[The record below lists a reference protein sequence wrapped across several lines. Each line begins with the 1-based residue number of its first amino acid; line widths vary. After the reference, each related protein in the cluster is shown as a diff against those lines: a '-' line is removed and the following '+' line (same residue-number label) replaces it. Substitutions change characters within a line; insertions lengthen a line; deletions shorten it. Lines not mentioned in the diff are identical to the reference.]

1 MLTDI
6 SLNISYRT
14 GKDDMLSGFYRPC
27 LVQSVLYRRA
37 VGYFTSSG
45 LAYAAKGLANL
56 VARGG
61 KMRLIAS
68 PYLSDDDI
76 DALERAK
83 ERPDE
88 VLAQI
93 VAGSLMD
100 VEDLLVRDRLNAL
113 SWLAASGALEVKLAL
128 RVNKLGRYSNS
139 LYHEKIG
146 IFSDEVGNHVAFT
159 GSANETAGGLIE
171 NFESIK
177 VFSSWDKSTDYVYE
191 ISNDF
196 DLLWENMTFGLKVF
210 EFSKISRELLKRYQ
224 TSSRPDPENETFLD
238 PPTSHLREDPQ
249 PGNQPAQNLNIK
261 DDRPLRLYQKEAIQ
275 NWFDAGCRGI
285 FEMATGSGKT
295 LTALNAIS
303 RLVDRGS
310 LAVIIACPYVNL
322 AEQWVRELQ
331 NAGISSPI
339 KAFSKSEKWSEMLQA
354 GMTALKHGQR
364 RFLPI
369 VVVNRTFL
377 SESFQSLLCPE
388 RVPHLLVAD
397 EMHNLGALNLRNRLN
412 PDIQFRLGLS
422 ATPERHMD
430 EEGTE
435 ALTDYF
441 GKVVF
446 TYDLSKAIKD
456 GNLCAYYYH
465 PILVDLNDEESL
477 EYHELSSRIS
487 SLMARHDKSEP
498 LSQGLKVL
506 LLKRARLLAS
516 AEGKIPALRNTL
528 AYLREHD
535 RPVTKALFYC
545 GDGQVDDPCDDEKM
559 VRQMDAVIKLL
570 GLDARLKVARF
581 SHSETMAHRER
592 LLIDVKSNRLD
603 GLVAI
608 RCLDEGID
616 IPDIRMGF
624 ILASSTNPRQF
635 IQRRGRL
642 LRKSYGKTHAEIWD
656 FIVTPPPSGDDDNYN
671 YERTMLTRE
680 LKRVQE
686 FCQTAINAQSA
697 ELVLLDLKRRY
708 NLLADL

>member
-6 SLNISYRT
+6 HLNISYRT
-14 GKDDMLSGFYRPC
+14 GKDDMLSCFYRPC
-27 LVQSVLYRRA
+27 LVHSVLYRRA

-83 ERPDE
+83 EKPDE

-128 RVNKLGRYSNS
+128 RVNQIGRYSNS

-146 IFSDEVGNHVAFT
+146 IFSDEAGNHVAFT

-196 DLLWENMTFGLKVF
+196 DLLWENMTLGLKVL

-224 TSSRPDPENETFLD
+224 TSSRPDPDNEIFLD
-238 PPTSHLREDPQ
+238 PPTSHVKEDPE
-249 PGNQPAQNLNIK
+249 PAIQPAQNLNIK
-261 DDRPLRLYQKEAIQ
+261 DDRPLRPYQKEAIQ
-275 NWFDAGCRGI
+275 KWFDAGCRGI

-303 RLVDRGS
+303 RLADRES
-310 LAVIIACPYVNL
+310 LVVIIACPYVNL

-331 NAGISSPI
+331 RAGILRPI
-339 KAFSKSEKWSEMLQA
+339 KAYGGLKKWSETLQA
-354 GMTALKHGQR
+354 GLTALQHGQR
-364 RFLPI
+364 KFLPI
-369 VVVNRTFL
+369 VVVNCTFL
-377 SESFQSLLCPE
+377 SDSFQRLLCPE

-397 EMHNLGALNLRNRLN
+397 EMHNLGAENLRNRLN
-412 PDIQFRLGLS
+412 AGIQFRLGLS
-422 ATPERHMD
+422 ATPVRHMD
-430 EEGTE
+430 DEGTQ
-435 ALTDYF
+435 ALADYF

-446 TYDLSKAIKD
+446 TYDLAQAIKD
-456 GNLCAYYYH
+456 GNLCDYYYH
-465 PILVDLNDEESL
+465 PVLVKLSEEESI
-477 EYHELSSRIS
+477 EYHKLSSQIGQ
-487 SLMARHDKSEP
+487 LMGRRENNGP
-498 LSQGLKVL
+498 LSQPLKVL
-506 LLKRARLLAS
+506 LLRRARLIAS
-516 AEGKIPALRNTL
+516 AKGKIPALSKVISDLQAGNC
-528 AYLREHD
+528 
-535 RPVTKALFYC
+535 PVSKALFYC
-545 GDGQVDDPCDDEKM
+545 GDGQVDDPDDDDGI
-559 VRQMDAVIKLL
+559 VRQVDAVIKVL
-570 GLDARLKVARF
+570 GLEAGLKVARF
-581 SHSETMAHRER
+581 SHSESMKEREG
-592 LLIDVKSNRLD
+592 LLADVKSDHLH

-616 IPDIRMGF
+616 MPDIRMGF

-642 LRKSYGKTHAEIWD
+642 LRKADGKTAEIWD
-656 FIVTPPPSGDDDNYN
+656 FIVTPPTDLDDDNFN
-671 YERTMLTRE
+671 LERSLLSRE

-686 FCQTAINAQSA
+686 FCQTAINAKSA
-697 ELVLLDLKRRY
+697 EHVLLDLKRRY
-708 NLLADL
+708 NLLSDI